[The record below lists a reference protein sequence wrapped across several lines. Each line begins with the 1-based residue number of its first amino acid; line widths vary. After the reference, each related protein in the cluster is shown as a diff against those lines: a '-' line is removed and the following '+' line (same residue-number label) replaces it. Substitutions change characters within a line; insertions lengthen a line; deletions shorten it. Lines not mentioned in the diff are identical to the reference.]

1 MCDLFNM
8 SYWKCK
14 QIIQSKWHHLL
25 NTIKSF
31 KFERTRRKINIHLQ
45 VFTLNLKNM
54 HFEILMETKNQWLFV
69 FIEWIWEMKGG
80 LRMVSIPFKILIH
93 LYGKFN
99 FFICAYPNR
108 ESDTCYGDI
117 SCFISN
123 VGLVSMRHMTQS
135 VRWFHVKVLSIVNL
149 IIVLDLYWPFQ
160 EYYAEDYVD
169 GLNYAVFQ
177 LQDMHN
183 TKLIVVL
190 ISLSEEN
197 MIW

>member
-45 VFTLNLKNM
+45 VVTLNLKNM

-99 FFICAYPNR
+99 FFICAYWSLGFCRLLDKNKIYNLIHYAR
-108 ESDTCYGDI
+108 AVCTRSKSDFSTNYC
-117 SCFISN
+117 
-123 VGLVSMRHMTQS
+123 
-135 VRWFHVKVLSIVNL
+135 SIVVFRYRPQGW
-149 IIVLDLYWPFQ
+149 IIL
-160 EYYAEDYVD
+160 
-169 GLNYAVFQ
+169 GN
-177 LQDMHN
+177 
-183 TKLIVVL
+183 
-190 ISLSEEN
+190 
-197 MIW
+197 